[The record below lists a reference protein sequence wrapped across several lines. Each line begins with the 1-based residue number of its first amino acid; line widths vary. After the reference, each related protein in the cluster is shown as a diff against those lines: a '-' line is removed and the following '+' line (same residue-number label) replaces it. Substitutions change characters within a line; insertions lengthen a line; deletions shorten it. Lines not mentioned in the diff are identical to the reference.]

1 MGWMKRILLAEDNPV
16 NQRVLI
22 AFVQKLGHQV
32 SLAVHGTEVVEK
44 FAAEQPDL
52 ILMDCNMPDVDGLEA
67 TRRIRRLEQERGLTA
82 TPIIAVTA
90 HASGSSVAE
99 CRAAGMDDH
108 ISKPIMFDQ
117 FRALMSRWAPD

>member
-1 MGWMKRILLAEDNPV
+1 MMGMKRILLAEDNPV

-22 AFVQKLGHQV
+22 AFVTKLGHQV
-32 SLAVHGTEVVEK
+32 SLAVEGGEAVRMFESEK
-44 FAAEQPDL
+44 PDL

-67 TRRIRRLEQERGLTA
+67 TRRIRRMEQERGLAPT
-82 TPIIAVTA
+82 TIIAVTA

-108 ISKPIMFDQ
+108 IAKPIMFEE
-117 FRALMSRWAPD
+117 FRALLERWAS